1 MTRIKINDLNISN
14 SELMCQLSD
23 QELLKINGG
32 GWFKAIFGGVCV
44 AAGTALAATGIA
56 APVGGTLI
64 AGGFGLVAVSGE

>member
-1 MTRIKINDLNISN
+1 MTSIKIDDLNLSD

-23 QELLKINGG
+23 QELLEINGG
-32 GWFKAIFGGVCV
+32 GWFKAIFGGACV
-44 AAGTALAATGIA
+44 AVGTALVATGVA